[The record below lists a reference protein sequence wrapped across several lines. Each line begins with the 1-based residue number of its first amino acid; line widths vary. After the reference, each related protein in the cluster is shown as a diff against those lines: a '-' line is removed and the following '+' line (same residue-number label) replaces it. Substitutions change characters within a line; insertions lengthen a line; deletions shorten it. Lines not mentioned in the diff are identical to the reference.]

1 MQFDRNALATSL
13 LAAACVFTLAG
24 AASAQDKAA
33 AACVVT
39 TTRNACPGQEAESY
53 KKCEG
58 KQSCSKPVE
67 AASAEA
73 CAAAATTACS
83 NDRLEITKS
92 KTITVTYDGKPLKSK
107 SGKADMCLDY
117 PKRAAEF
124 DKCPA
129 KK

>member
-1 MQFDRNALATSL
+1 MPFVRNALPLT
-13 LAAACVFTLAG
+13 AAALVFAVAG
-24 AASAQDKAA
+24 TAAAQDKPAA

-39 TTRNACPGQEAESY
+39 TTRSACPGQEAESY
-53 KKCEG
+53 KKCDG
-58 KQSCSKPVE
+58 KQSCSKTVE

-73 CAAAATTACS
+73 CAAAATNACS

-92 KTITVTYDGKPLKSK
+92 KTITVTYGGKPLKSK

-117 PKRAAEF
+117 PKRATEF
-124 DKCPA
+124 DQCTA